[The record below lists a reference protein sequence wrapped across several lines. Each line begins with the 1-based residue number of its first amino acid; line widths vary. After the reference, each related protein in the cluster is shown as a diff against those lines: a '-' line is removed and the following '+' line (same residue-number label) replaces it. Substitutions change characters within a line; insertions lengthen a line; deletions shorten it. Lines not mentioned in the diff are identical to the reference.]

1 MEDIPKWNRRSKQ
14 VKVHLQG
21 KLQDGNISITS
32 SDEAFTFVIDQRPR
46 EVIQGELSISKCH
59 WWRNMKLQETSKH
72 HRTSKQKIRKVPV
85 DLSTQ
90 LQWQPFSIISADF
103 SRGLELGVQTMTK
116 LVHFGHLGPPVENSP
131 PSYNQISI
139 KMHYIIYI
147 YAHIYIYCVY
157 IYMQYTYI
165 IYIYALYFLAYQWLL
180 HVFTTQVIV
189 TCPFWTPVHSLCAPR
204 KGEVPDSGTIR
215 EDYPHQ
221 PSIHHNPNRVSSNL
235 QNLFVWWYMVI
246 ANTGLSYDIIPQ
258 LY

>member
-1 MEDIPKWNRRSKQ
+1 METFPSLPATKPSPSSSIRDPEKWFKASWVSRSAI
-14 VKVHLQG
+14 
-21 KLQDGNISITS
+21 DDEIWS
-32 SDEAFTFVIDQRPR
+32 SK
-46 EVIQGELSISKCH
+46 IQE
-59 WWRNMKLQETSKH
+59 H

-90 LQWQPFSIISADF
+90 LQWQHISVISADF

-131 PSYNQISI
+131 TSYNQISI
-139 KMHYIIYI
+139 KMHYIIY
-147 YAHIYIYCVY
+147 
-157 IYMQYTYI
+157 MLYT
-165 IYIYALYFLAYQWLL
+165 YIYALYFLAYQWLL
-180 HVFTTQVIV
+180 HVITTQVIV

-246 ANTGLSYDIIPQ
+246 ANTGLSYDIIP
-258 LY
+258 